1 MATTAPLLLGP
12 EQRAQPRER
21 LDSREEQMKR
31 LSSILLSV
39 LCLAAGAGA
48 ASAQDKYP
56 SKPVK
61 IIVPYA
67 PGGATD
73 IVSRILGEQL
83 RVILGQSFVTDN
95 KPGAF
100 GIVGIEEMA
109 RARPDGYTLF
119 IGNVSTNAIT
129 PIVHAKKFSINYEK
143 DVVPVARLVDIPAF
157 IVVSKDFPPKTLAE
171 VVAHAKQNK
180 GKVRYGHV
188 GVGSYPHYDT
198 EVFAKRAGI
207 ELNAIPNKAG
217 ASGVLKDMA
226 TGDVQ
231 VSFLNV
237 ASSGPMIKAGQ
248 IRPVALINPARLPEY
263 PDVPT
268 IAEAG
273 YPGVGTLAWQG
284 LFAPAGTPKDVL
296 DILNKA
302 ILQAMEAPQV
312 KETFSKQYFNI
323 VPSKSSDEAKKWLQ
337 DEIALWKKITQEVP
351 IDLTE

>member
-1 MATTAPLLLGP
+1 
-12 EQRAQPRER
+12 
-21 LDSREEQMKR
+21 MKR
-31 LSSILLSV
+31 LSAIVLAG
-39 LCLAAGAGA
+39 LCLVLGANVV
-48 ASAQDKYP
+48 SAQDKYP

-73 IVSRILGEQL
+73 IVARILGEQL

-109 RARPDGYTLF
+109 RAKPDGYTLF

-157 IVVSKDFPPKTLAE
+157 ILVAKDFPPKTLPE
-171 VVAHAKQNK
+171 LISYAKQNK

-198 EVFAKRAGI
+198 EVFAKRAGGLDMI
-207 ELNAIPNKAG
+207 AIPNKAG

-231 VSFLNV
+231 FSFLNV
-237 ASSGPMIKAGQ
+237 ASSGPMIKGGQ
-248 IRPVALINPARLPEY
+248 VRPIALINPQRLPEY

-268 IAEAG
+268 MTELG
-273 YPGVGTLAWQG
+273 FKDVGTMAWQAM
-284 LFAPAGTPKDVL
+284 LAPAGTPKEVL
-296 DILNKA
+296 ETLNKA

-312 KETFSKQYFNI
+312 KETFAKQYFNI
-323 VPSKSSDEAKKWLQ
+323 VPTKSPDEAMKWQ
-337 DEIALWKKITQEVP
+337 QEEMALWKKITEEVK
-351 IDLTE
+351 IELAE

>member
-1 MATTAPLLLGP
+1 MKRFSAALLSGLCLLLGV
-12 EQRAQPRER
+12 
-21 LDSREEQMKR
+21 S
-31 LSSILLSV
+31 
-39 LCLAAGAGA
+39 GAF
-48 ASAQDKYP
+48 AQDKYP

-73 IVSRILGEQL
+73 IVARILGEQL

-109 RARPDGYTLF
+109 RAKPDGYTLF
-119 IGNVSTNAIT
+119 IGNVTTNAIT

-157 IVVSKDFPPKTLAE
+157 ILVSKDFAPKTLPE
-171 VVAHAKQNK
+171 LIAHAKQNK

-207 ELNAIPNKAG
+207 EMNAIPNKAG

-231 VSFLNV
+231 MAFLNV
-237 ASSGPMIKAGQ
+237 ASSGPMIKGGQ
-248 IRPVALINPARLPEY
+248 VRPIALINPQRLPEY

-268 IAEAG
+268 MAELG
-273 YPGVGTLAWQG
+273 FKDVGTMAWQSM
-284 LFAPAGTPKDVL
+284 LAPAGTPKDVL
-296 DILNKA
+296 ETLNKA
-302 ILQAMEAPQV
+302 ILQALEAPQV
-312 KETFSKQYFNI
+312 KETFAKQYFNI
-323 VPSKSSDEAKKWLQ
+323 VPTKSPDEAKKVQ
-337 DEIALWKKITQEVP
+337 ADEMALWKKITDDVKIE
-351 IDLTE
+351 LAE

>member
-1 MATTAPLLLGP
+1 MT
-12 EQRAQPRER
+12 
-21 LDSREEQMKR
+21 R
-31 LSSILLSV
+31 LSSIVFSA
-39 LCLAAGAGA
+39 LCLALGA
-48 ASAQDKYP
+48 APALAQDKYP

-73 IVSRILGEQL
+73 IVSRILGEHMG
-83 RVILGQSFVTDN
+83 RILGTQFVTEN
-95 KPGAF
+95 KQGAF

-109 RARPDGYTLF
+109 RAKPDGYTLF

-157 IVVSKDFPPKTLAE
+157 IVVASKDFAAKTLAE
-171 VVAHAKQNK
+171 VVALAKQSK

-198 EVFAKRAGI
+198 EVFAHRAGI
-207 ELNAIPNKAG
+207 EMNAIPNKAG

-231 VSFLNV
+231 VAFLNV

-248 IRPVALINPARLPEY
+248 IRPVALINPTRLPDY

-284 LFAPAGTPKDVL
+284 LFAPAGTPKEVL
-296 DILNKA
+296 DTLNKTV
-302 ILQAMEAPQV
+302 LQALEVPEV
-312 KETFSKQYFNI
+312 KETFGKQYFNI
-323 VPSKSSDEAKKWLQ
+323 VPSKSLEEAKKWLQ
-337 DEIALWKKITQEVP
+337 DEIALWKKVTDEVK
-351 IDLTE
+351 IELTE

>member
-1 MATTAPLLLGP
+1 
-12 EQRAQPRER
+12 
-21 LDSREEQMKR
+21 MKR
-31 LSSILLSV
+31 LSTVLLSA
-39 LCLAAGAGA
+39 LCVAFAAGTG
-48 ASAQDKYP
+48 SAQDKYP

-73 IVSRILGEQL
+73 IVSRLLGEHMG
-83 RVILGQSFVTDN
+83 RILGQQFVTEN

-100 GIVGIEEMA
+100 GIVGVEEMA

-119 IGNVSTNAIT
+119 IGNVTTNAIT
-129 PIVHAKKFSINYEK
+129 PIVHAKKFSINYER

-157 IVVSKDFPPKTLAE
+157 IVVTSKDFAPKTLAE
-171 VVAHAKQNK
+171 VVALAKQNK

-198 EVFAKRAGI
+198 EVFSRRAGI
-207 ELNAIPNKAG
+207 EMNAIPNKAG

-231 VSFLNV
+231 VAFLNV

-248 IRPVALINPARLPEY
+248 IRPVALINPTRLPDY

-284 LFAPAGTPKDVL
+284 LFAPAGTPKEVL
-296 DILNKA
+296 DILNKTV
-302 ILQAMEAPQV
+302 LQALEVPQV
-312 KETFSKQYFNI
+312 KETFGKQYFNI
-323 VPSKSSDEAKKWLQ
+323 VPSKSSEEAKQWLQ
-337 DEIALWKKITQEVP
+337 DEIALWKKITDEVK